1 MTSRNNTLLRALGR
15 FTLVAA
21 ASVAAASLWAQA
33 RPEPGLLLDAQSW
46 QEEVLPAS
54 TGPWPEDGWY
64 RLLPEHG
71 QVDVRVVRPSEHAD
85 ASAAEAVYVRLPG
98 TLLQTG
104 LRTAS
109 RDASALQSPRLGTDY
124 ELSLEGKRFSVRV
137 EPAGEKLQY
146 VIGYGGQNYVYELGL
161 ADAQTAVRAVADLDG
176 DAAPDFVID
185 VEDATFLLLST
196 RARPGVNLPS
206 AELRNHGC

>member
-1 MTSRNNTLLRALGR
+1 MTSRKDRPLRALVR
-15 FTLVAA
+15 FGVVAA
-21 ASVAAASLWAQA
+21 AAIAAASLWAQA
-33 RPEPGLLLDAQSW
+33 RPEPGLLLDAQAW
-46 QEEVLPAS
+46 QEEAAAAAPGAWPA
-54 TGPWPEDGWY
+54 DGWY
-64 RLLPEHG
+64 RLVPQGRSVE
-71 QVDVRVVRPSEHAD
+71 VSTARPGEGAGLVAAD
-85 ASAAEAVYVRLPG
+85 AVYVRLPG

-161 ADAQTAVRAVADLDG
+161 ADAQTAVRTVADLDG

-196 RARPGVNLPS
+196 RARPGANLPS